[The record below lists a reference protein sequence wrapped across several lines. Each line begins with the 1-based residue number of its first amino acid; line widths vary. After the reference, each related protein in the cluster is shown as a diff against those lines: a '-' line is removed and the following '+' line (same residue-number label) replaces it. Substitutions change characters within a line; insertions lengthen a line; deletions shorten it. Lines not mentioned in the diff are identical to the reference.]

1 MVAWLLALTMAC
13 KDQAL
18 IDENE
23 KLKTRVGDLER
34 TRDRMEKENEALKAQ
49 VKAGLAAQQAQEAQ
63 AKAAALGLAPGQKLS
78 ATLVTSLGEIH
89 CILRPEQAPDTV
101 RNFVELA
108 QGKREWTDPKSGAKV
123 KRPLYDGTIFHRVIP
138 GFMIQGGD
146 PLGTGMGGPGYEF
159 ADEVGPYS
167 TFDHPGILAMAN
179 AGPNT
184 NGSQFFVTEGTPTYL
199 NGKHTIFGD
208 CDNLDVV
215 KKITGVPRNAEDRP
229 DTDVVLKTVKITTVA
244 AG

>member
-1 MVAWLLALTMAC
+1 MVAWLLVMTLGC

-18 IDENE
+18 INEND
-23 KLKTRVGDLER
+23 KLKTRVADLER

-49 VKAGLAAQQAQEAQ
+49 VKANQAAQQAQEAQ
-63 AKAAALGLAPGQKLS
+63 AKLAGLGVAAGQKL
-78 ATLVTSLGEIH
+78 TVTFVTSLGDIH
-89 CILRPEQAPDTV
+89 CTLRPDQAPDTV
-101 RNFVELA
+101 QNFVELA
-108 QGKREWTDPKSGAKV
+108 QGKREWTDPKTGAKV
-123 KRPLYDGTIFHRVIP
+123 RRPLYDGTIFHRVIP

-159 ADEVGPYS
+159 ADEVGPFS

-184 NGSQFFVTEGTPTYL
+184 NGSQFFITEGTPTYL

-208 CDNLDVV
+208 CENLDVV
-215 KKITGVPRNAEDRP
+215 KKITGVARNGEDRP
-229 DTDVVLKTVKITTVA
+229 NTDVVLKTVRV
-244 AG
+244 GG